1 MVGLFGEVTL
11 SGLNKNLIPER
22 LTPMECRG
30 LFERIFGFVMAASEA
45 RFTLAQLK
53 HWDTRLSREL
63 QTLQQDIE
71 SSEAMHHMYVK
82 HPS

>member
-1 MVGLFGEVTL
+1 
-11 SGLNKNLIPER
+11 
-22 LTPMECRG
+22 
-30 LFERIFGFVMAASEA
+30 MAASEA